1 MSFSSIMKSAVVATL
16 VGASVASYSK
26 PASAEP
32 VAAFVAAGV
41 VGGVLGAGLAS
52 NHRDDDRRLE
62 SASTRF
68 YGVPGYQRAAV
79 GPGRH
84 TVCAW
89 QERYDRYEQYIGSR
103 RICWVE
109 AR

>member
-1 MSFSSIMKSAVVATL
+1 MSLSSITKSAVVAAF
-16 VGASVASYSK
+16 VGASSLGLSTPV
-26 PASAEP
+26 SAEP
-32 VAAFVAAGV
+32 VSAFVAAGV

-52 NHRDDDRRLE
+52 NHRDDERRPE
-62 SASTRF
+62 AASARF
-68 YGVPGYQRAAV
+68 YGVPGYQRSSV